1 MEQNAAVIFI
11 EQSKLHRLSLPVRDI
26 LAHKLIIVGPGDV
39 TFGWTKF

>member
-11 EQSKLHRLSLPVRDI
+11 EQSKLHRLSFPVLDI
-26 LAHKLIIVGPGDV
+26 LAHRLIVVGPGEV